1 MPFPRSRKLRQSPSA
16 HPAINTTHSVH
27 AEPERSTSLTY
38 FYIHAQVV
46 HRSLSR
52 RASPPASLGHFLR
65 SSGLTQVAMKC
76 LLPARGALTA
86 PSVRLWHS
94 SVVGQCC
101 CSTLGKIKATLH
113 PSTWFSDTA
122 LVVHLC
128 RMSPLR
134 LPDSQNGKFQ
144 GYSFRQ
150 TLCQQQSFLRQF
162 CTVNHPEAVVYEQ
175 NMLL

>member
-86 PSVRLWHS
+86 RQSGCGTRLS
-94 SVVGQCC
+94 
-101 CSTLGKIKATLH
+101 
-113 PSTWFSDTA
+113 
-122 LVVHLC
+122 LV
-128 RMSPLR
+128 S
-134 LPDSQNGKFQ
+134 
-144 GYSFRQ
+144 
-150 TLCQQQSFLRQF
+150 
-162 CTVNHPEAVVYEQ
+162 AVVVPWEKSKPPCTLPPGFQIQRWSSISAGCHPFVYLIPKMESFKVIAFDKLCV
-175 NMLL
+175 NSNLSSGNSVP